1 MNTNRRINSFGRIL
15 KINNQTKIWYDI
27 RNINLKRKGEFNAP
41 KYSPA
46 VKKKLGKPDFWL
58 THVIIYF
65 ALLFTSKLND
75 SKLMMIIVA
84 ITYPIFI
91 ALFTIID
98 VYVKQKI
105 KPKLIGYIQLL
116 DMNTS
121 IQITC

>member
-1 MNTNRRINSFGRIL
+1 MP
-15 KINNQTKIWYDI
+15 Q
-27 RNINLKRKGEFNAP
+27 NIVMQL
-41 KYSPA
+41 
-46 VKKKLGKPDFWL
+46 KKKLGKPDFWL

-98 VYVKQKI
+98 VYVKQKN
-105 KPKLIGYIQLL
+105 K
-116 DMNTS
+116 T
-121 IQITC
+121 